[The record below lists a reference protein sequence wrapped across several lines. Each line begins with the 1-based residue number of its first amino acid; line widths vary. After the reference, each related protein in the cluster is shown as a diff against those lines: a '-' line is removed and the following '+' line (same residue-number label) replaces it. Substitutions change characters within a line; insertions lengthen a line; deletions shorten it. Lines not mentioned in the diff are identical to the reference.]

1 MSVLCRQGRIH
12 FNLWLG
18 GSISNYVNCSL
29 PEKMGAAGEDWEVG
43 FSLAGEA
50 VEGGEL
56 IC

>member
-18 GSISNYVNCSL
+18 GSISNYVNCGL